1 MPSITRRRAARPGRR
16 APADAEILAATQRL
30 LADGANFT
38 ELGVLRI
45 SAAAGVSR
53 STFYAHF
60 QDKTDLLLRLAA
72 PMVATSFGVAS
83 AWEPTAGVDALA
95 DTFARVV
102 GIYREHGA
110 VLRAITEVAAYDKAV
125 RDFWNAGLVPF
136 TERTI
141 TVLRAEQAAGR
152 TPADV
157 DLVAASRIIVI
168 GGERAI
174 FDHITTAGPADDAA
188 FARELALIWWDG
200 VYRRPARSAG

>member
-1 MPSITRRRAARPGRR
+1 MPSITRRRTARPGRR

-38 ELGVLRI
+38 ELGVLHI

-83 AWEPTAGVDALA
+83 AWEPTSGVDALA
-95 DTFARVV
+95 ETFLDVV

-125 RDFWNAGLVPF
+125 RDFWNQKLVPF

-141 TVLRAEQAAGR
+141 AVLRAEQAAGR
-152 TPADV
+152 TPDGV
-157 DLVAASRIIVI
+157 DLAAASRIIVA
-168 GGERAI
+168 GGDRAI
-174 FDHITTAGPADDAA
+174 FDHIAAADPGADAA
-188 FARELALIWWDG
+188 FARELALVWWHG
-200 VYRRPARSAG
+200 VYRRPAG